1 MNCLEFRRAAGADP
15 GHLTPEVMA
24 HHDACP
30 ACAQHLR
37 DLLAM
42 DATIRNALQVPVPA
56 NAVSTNTRP
65 NPAVAP
71 RQRWLALAASLV
83 AGVLVGSVLWIG
95 GPRASLAR
103 EVVEHA
109 RQEPQSF
116 AATHADPLIVD
127 RVLRAGGIR
136 LRPGAADVTYA
147 SSCPFRG
154 RVVPHLVVRTEHGP
168 VTVLVLRE
176 ESLTRPI
183 RVREGEFRGSVV
195 PAGPG
200 SIAIFGDTRSDLSEI
215 TARLETAVEWIELPG
230 AGQ

>member
-1 MNCLEFRRAAGADP
+1 MNCLEFRRTAGADP
-15 GHLTPEVMA
+15 GHLTPEAMA
-24 HHDACP
+24 HRDECAD
-30 ACAQHLR
+30 CAQHLR

-42 DATIRNALQVPVPA
+42 DVTIRKALQVPVPE
-56 NAVSTNTRP
+56 
-65 NPAVAP
+65 PAERRSKGSKRVAAS

-109 RQEPQSF
+109 RHEPQSL
-116 AATHADPLIVD
+116 AATHADPAVVD

-147 SSCPFRG
+147 SSCPFRD
-154 RVVPHLVVRTEHGP
+154 RIVPHLVVRTAHGP

-176 ESLTRPI
+176 ESITRPI
-183 RVREGEFRGSVV
+183 RVREGDFRGSLV

-200 SIAIFGDTRSDLSEI
+200 SIAVFGDTRADLSEI
-215 TARLETAVEWIELPG
+215 TARLENAVEWIEPPG

>member
-15 GHLTPEVMA
+15 GHLSPEAMA
-24 HHDACP
+24 HRDECA

-42 DATIRNALQVPVPA
+42 DSTIRKALEVPVPRS
-56 NAVSTNTRP
+56 VEPGSTRS

-71 RQRWLALAASLV
+71 PQRWLALAASVV
-83 AGVLVGSVLWIG
+83 AGVLVGSLLWIG

-116 AATHADPLIVD
+116 ASTHADRAIVD

-136 LRPGAADVTYA
+136 LRPTAADVTYA

-154 RVVPHLVVRTEHGP
+154 KIVPHLVVRTAQGP

-176 ESLTRPI
+176 EPLTRPI
-183 RVREGEFRGSVV
+183 RVSEDGFRGSLV

-200 SIAIFGDTRSDLSEI
+200 SIAVFGDTRADLSEI
-215 TARLETAVEWIELPG
+215 TARLESAVEWIEPPG
-230 AGQ
+230 SR